1 MISPDNPAAPWLF
14 SVALLLLL
22 AGMAAN
28 SIYKNRHEY
37 AHFKRLRS
45 TKRRQQVLRRWLWQS
60 FALFGGAS
68 VISLLLAWQFVPL
81 LLADIN
87 AWAPVAATRAAFDAG
102 APVSIL
108 VTVGIVALVVAAS
121 VAVLF
126 WVRPAAGEDA
136 PDITALG
143 DVRALLPRN
152 RQELPYGAALSINA
166 GIVEE
171 LLFRLGMPAL
181 IFGITGNSLAAVAG
195 SLLVF
200 GMLHAYQGFW
210 GVAGSALIGA
220 VLFAIYVATG
230 SILAAIVAHAFFD
243 LRSLVLIPAIVLRV
257 HEKPG
262 VPATRARVPAARTAG
277 DVAQHD

>member
-1 MISPDNPAAPWLF
+1 VIELGNPAAPWVF
-14 SVALLLLL
+14 GVTLLLLL
-22 AGMAAN
+22 AAMAAN

-37 AHFKRLRS
+37 ARFKRLRS
-45 TKRRQQVLRRWLWQS
+45 TKRRQQVMRRWLIQS
-60 FALFGGAS
+60 FALYGGAS
-68 VISLLLAWQFVPL
+68 LVSLLLAWQFVPV

-87 AWAPVAATRAAFDAG
+87 EWPPVTNLRSAFESAAPASIWITVA
-102 APVSIL
+102 I
-108 VTVGIVALVVAAS
+108 VTLVVGGS

-126 WVRPAAGEDA
+126 LARPAEGEDA
-136 PDITALG
+136 PEIAALG

-152 RQELPYGAALSINA
+152 RQELRYGAALSLNA

-200 GMLHAYQGFW
+200 GMLHTYQGIP
-210 GVAGSALIGA
+210 GVLGSMLIGA
-220 VLFAIYVATG
+220 VLFAIYVASG

-243 LRSLVLIPAIVLRV
+243 LRSLVLIPWIVLRV
-257 HEKPG
+257 HQKSG
-262 VPATRARVPAARTAG
+262 VSARRTA
-277 DVAQHD
+277 

>member
-1 MISPDNPAAPWLF
+1 VIQPGSPLAPWVF
-14 SVALLLLL
+14 GAALVLLL

-28 SIYKNRHEY
+28 AIYKNRREY
-37 AHFKRLRS
+37 ARFKKLRS
-45 TKRRQQVLRRWLWQS
+45 TKRRQKVMRRWLIQS
-60 FALFGGAS
+60 LSLYGGAS
-68 VISLLLAWQFVPL
+68 LISLLLAWQFVPL

-87 AWAPVAATRAAFDAG
+87 EWPPVVSARTAFDGG
-102 APVSIL
+102 APASIWITVAI
-108 VTVGIVALVVAAS
+108 VTVIVGGS

-126 WVRPAAGEDA
+126 LARPDDGEDA
-136 PDITALG
+136 PEIAALG

-152 RQELPYGAALSINA
+152 RQELRYGAALSINA
-166 GIVEE
+166 GVVEE

-200 GMLHAYQGFW
+200 GMLHAYQG
-210 GVAGSALIGA
+210 VAGVLVSMLIGA

-243 LRSLVLIPAIVLRV
+243 LRSLVLIPWIVLGV
-257 HEKPG
+257 HKKPG
-262 VPATRARVPAARTAG
+262 ARSAST
-277 DVAQHD
+277 QSQKT